1 MYVAFYT
8 KKGPAAEV
16 LEVGEIETPL
26 PQPGE
31 VRIRIAASGINPTD
45 VKKRQGA
52 DLEFPQIVPHS
63 DGAGQIDAVGDGV
76 PKSRIGERV
85 WTIFGQ
91 WQRPFGTAAEYICL
105 SSDELLSKVGDGGF
119 QAARSRSPC
128 AAMKAVTSISTACAK
143 RRCAPE
149 RKTAVKGSSE
159 NDPGWRSSTTL
170 SSLMAYPFLMGIGD
184 SASPGYAA
192 FNSSRHQL
200 SGIALIRSGGTSARG
215 HERRRGGLS
224 RHSRA
229 YGLSGIDDRW

>member
-1 MYVAFYT
+1 MVFRNRVSVSVS
-8 KKGPAAEV
+8 GQS
-16 LEVGEIETPL
+16 L
-26 PQPGE
+26 
-31 VRIRIAASGINPTD
+31 ASGNARLAPPLNTSACHPMSYCQKL
-45 VKKRQGA
+45 V
-52 DLEFPQIVPHS
+52 S
-63 DGAGQIDAVGDGV
+63 
-76 PKSRIGERV
+76 
-85 WTIFGQ
+85 
-91 WQRPFGTAAEYICL
+91 
-105 SSDELLSKVGDGGF
+105 F
-119 QAARSRSPC
+119 QAARSRGRCGPAPC
-128 AAMKAVTSISTACAK
+128 RFQAARIVLQIADAAAMKAVTSISTACAK